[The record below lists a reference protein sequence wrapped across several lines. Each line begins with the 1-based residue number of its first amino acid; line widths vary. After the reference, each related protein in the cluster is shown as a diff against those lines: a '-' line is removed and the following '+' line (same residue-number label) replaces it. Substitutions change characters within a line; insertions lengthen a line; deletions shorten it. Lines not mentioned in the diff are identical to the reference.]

1 MKKKIPVNK
10 DVFKRVYSP
19 KETREFTI
27 SERVT
32 KTNAHQHNTD
42 FVASQQRSYNTR
54 GKEGEVEKGGEP
66 LSRGDGRSAVKPSA
80 SSNASA
86 QTKVDKVDTDQR
98 ARLEAL
104 KRTQKNTLTASVIPP
119 TPTDEA
125 ASPKPN
131 MDGRKSSGEG
141 SVGLP
146 GEAPPNVSASQAD
159 MGHHVGN
166 NAGTA
171 SLDGKAVDQTS
182 GQADLGHHVGNNAG
196 TASLDGKAV
205 DQTSGQADL
214 GHHVGNNAGTASL
227 DGKAV
232 DQSAGQ
238 ADLGH
243 HVGNNAGTASLDG
256 KAVDQTSGQADLG
269 HQESKN
275 SNQVSLTGRDK
286 APVSLTSMD
295 PTRAS
300 EESQSD
306 VTDASFATDIEASA
320 LPSRLA
326 EKMSKIRSK
335 TDDITNESEGL
346 QDSNRKP

>member
-214 GHHVGNNAGTASL
+214 GH
-227 DGKAV
+227 
-232 DQSAGQ
+232 
-238 ADLGH
+238 
-243 HVGNNAGTASLDG
+243 
-256 KAVDQTSGQADLG
+256 
-269 HQESKN
+269 QESKN